1 MSKLVEQFHGKEGN
15 TENAYSVLLRT
26 FNPNE
31 IYVVGSI
38 AGLAYLNSKNNF
50 LKGTIFPDVAHDTF
64 HDLDILI
71 KNENLSKL
79 LQLLPFVKESY
90 PLHKITYKWG
100 MLEEIH
106 LPFKNYKL
114 KLNEEIDIEID
125 IFVEGVCAI
134 PANKNTYKI
143 EGNVVY
149 KGFSLNAPEKSF
161 IFATYINP
169 LAITEARLNRFF
181 ILATDEYAKNG
192 EEQLK
197 VKIADAVYYVALG
210 KLRVDDKKEELKN
223 TDPYNPILSEES
235 FINYSKKFEEEL
247 PRIIESQRPKL
258 IRMAKHSGFNKFD
271 AERTATIVINRIRE
285 YPEILKD
292 VRRK

>member
-1 MSKLVEQFHGKEGN
+1 MSKFVEQFHGKEGN

-26 FNPNE
+26 FDPNE

-38 AGLAYLNSKNNF
+38 AGLAYLDSKNNF
-50 LKGTIFPDVAHDTF
+50 LKGTVFPDVAHDTSHD

-114 KLNEEIDIEID
+114 KSNEEIDI
-125 IFVEGVCAI
+125 FVGSVCAI
-134 PANKNTYKI
+134 PANENTYKI

-169 LAITEARLNRFF
+169 LAITEARVNRFF

-247 PRIIESQRPKL
+247 PRIIESRRPKL
-258 IRMAKHSGFNKFD
+258 IRMAKHSGFNEFD
-271 AERTATIVINRIRE
+271 TERTATIVINGIRE

>member
-31 IYVVGSI
+31 MYVVGSI
-38 AGLAYLNSKNNF
+38 AGLAYLDSKNNF
-50 LKGTIFPDVAHDTF
+50 LKGTIFPDVARDTS
-64 HDLDILI
+64 HDLDILV

-106 LPFKNYKL
+106 LPFENYKL
-114 KLNEEIDIEID
+114 KLNEEEID
-125 IFVEGVCAI
+125 IFVGSVCAI
-134 PANKNTYKI
+134 PAKENTYKI

-247 PRIIESQRPKL
+247 PRIIESRLPKL
-258 IRMAKHSGFNKFD
+258 KRMAKYSGFNESG
-271 AERTATIVINRIRE
+271 AERTATIVINGIRE